1 MPGSRDISDT
11 QASCP
16 DRVLL
21 TVGAPGPISKQ
32 QEYRFTPAVDPFDDQ
47 TAIRRTGRTQ
57 EMSHKGRATL
67 TSGRGRERRRGL
79 TVTVT

>member
-57 EMSHKGRATL
+57 AQEMRHKAGARNDATGSL
-67 TSGRGRERRRGL
+67 
-79 TVTVT
+79 

>member
-32 QEYRFTPAVDPFDDQ
+32 QEYRFTPAGALLMTKRQLEFG
-47 TAIRRTGRTQ
+47 ALAALKR
-57 EMSHKGRATL
+57 
-67 TSGRGRERRRGL
+67 
-79 TVTVT
+79 